1 MKALFSDFLHAS
13 KRLIPG
19 SVKLADFINPQCYR
33 GMWRLWAY
41 DIGSISFLLTALV
54 GIAIALLSAYVGK
67 TSAVS
72 MMLSMSIASTVL
84 AVAWQINRLVA
95 TETSRLIPGYQ
106 RNVVVQACAIL
117 FGCFILTMLLALGL
131 APQGIN
137 TVLLSSIVALAFLVL
152 SLRWQHGFQFSMLLF
167 IGIVFIDSV
176 AAQFSPVL
184 LIVLMAVMI
193 AAVRIQFSLLSWHAN
208 ARQLYLNGMEMG
220 WVWVPNLK
228 QSILLHWLNRQL
240 HPINFFVGPLLAL
253 LLIFIVLIGSLL
265 FVLSNLFGWD
275 FPVPF
280 LAGQLLLMAASL
292 VHWTRLQRWRSSET
306 LFLLP
311 CFSGLVGLQK
321 AFHDASYRFVGLS
334 LIVMLLVCLVGNLFG
349 QGLSFLFIIHLLLA
363 TGWGVAMALGFGAIS
378 RSVSQLSV
386 SMVLMIAHSVF
397 ISLSFDSFEVQAN
410 MVYWLVADGTLLLLA
425 IILLTLGRKQLWKNG
440 LMDQ

>member
-1 MKALFSDFLHAS
+1 MKAFINDFVNAS
-13 KRLIPG
+13 KRLTPDG
-19 SVKLADFINPQCYR
+19 VKLADFSNPQCYR
-33 GMWRLWAY
+33 GMWRLWGY

-54 GIAIALLSAYVGK
+54 GLSIALLSAYMGK
-67 TSAVS
+67 TNAVS
-72 MMLSMSIASTVL
+72 MMLSMSMVSIVV
-84 AVAWQINRLVA
+84 AVTWQINRLIA
-95 TETSRLIPGYQ
+95 TEICQLIPSYQ
-106 RNVVVQACAIL
+106 RNVIVQACSIL
-117 FGCFILTMLLALGL
+117 SGSFILMMLLSWCL

-137 TVLLSSIVALAFLVL
+137 TVLLSSIVALGFLIL

-167 IGIVFIDSV
+167 ISIVFIDDV
-176 AAQFSPVL
+176 AAQLPLVL
-184 LIVLMAVMI
+184 LIVLMGVMI
-193 AAVRIQFSLLSWHAN
+193 VAARMQLSLLSWHAN

-228 QSILLHWLNRQL
+228 QSILLDWLNRQL

-253 LLIFIVLIGSLL
+253 LLIFIILVCSFLFILSSL
-265 FVLSNLFGWD
+265 FDWD

-280 LAGQLLLMAASL
+280 LVGQSLLMAASL
-292 VHWTRLQRWRSSET
+292 VHWTWLQRWRSTET

-349 QGLSFLFIIHLLLA
+349 QGLSTLFVVHLLLA

-397 ISLSFDSFEVQAN
+397 ISLSFESFEVQAN
-410 MVYWLVADGTLLLLA
+410 LVYWLVADGVLLLLA

-440 LMDQ
+440 LIS